1 MILNKSLKYDSEF
14 LNQFLPQTVTSDNLA
29 CLLLW
34 LTYSCKCTHK
44 VITIFYAML
53 WSKIN
58 DCLPISCPSFKIP
71 LAVNCSYSQSNG
83 TVQVFATAQ
92 SFVMQL
98 KDKYVFI
105 FPTIQLYF
113 CQRVVKVKRKIFV
126 GKWVKNNEKCNRY
139 RWYCSS

>member
-1 MILNKSLKYDSEF
+1 MQYFGVRSMTAFLFLAPLKIL
-14 LNQFLPQTVTSDNLA
+14 
-29 CLLLW
+29 
-34 LTYSCKCTHK
+34 
-44 VITIFYAML
+44 
-53 WSKIN
+53 
-58 DCLPISCPSFKIP
+58 
-71 LAVNCSYSQSNG
+71 LAVNCCYSNG

-139 RWYCSS
+139 RWYCSSQRFGSLKILLKQVVWPLKRQLSEWQFHRLRLTAFATPEMWFLSLLL